1 MPQDGRE
8 VPSLAQVRRFEAA
21 GFRAW
26 PASSVEYDGAWLVRL
41 TSALPAKRLNS
52 VNPLDPADTRD
63 IGPRIARLAS
73 RFEAAATPLTFR
85 VSPLAA
91 SAIADHLDAAGWSRF
106 GHSLVMQLGL
116 ERLDLGTAIDQ
127 IPLKD
132 VRRFVTASLAVSG
145 ADRSRRAGLSA
156 VIAGIEP
163 EAGLFVH
170 EVGGRAVASLICVQ
184 HRDLAGLFEVATDA
198 GQRRRGHARRLLLSA
213 LKWARQRGA
222 RRAWLQVEADN
233 AGALALYGSLGFSR
247 VYDYHYRRPPE
258 VPGDG

>member
-1 MPQDGRE
+1 LPESGEEQA
-8 VPSLAQVRRFEAA
+8 SLADVRRFEAA

-41 TSALPAKRLNS
+41 TPALPAKRLNS

-63 IGPRIARLAS
+63 IGPRIERLA
-73 RFEAAATPLTFR
+73 RCFQDAGRPLTFR
-85 VSPLAA
+85 LSPLAA
-91 SAIADHLDAAGWSRF
+91 RAIADHLDAAGWSSF
-106 GHSLVMQLGL
+106 GHSLVMQVRLDK
-116 ERLDLGTAIDQ
+116 LDLGQAIDR

-132 VRRFVTASLAVSG
+132 VRRFVTASLTVSG
-145 ADRSRRAGLSA
+145 GDRSRRAGLAA
-156 VIAGIEP
+156 VIGAIEP

-170 EVGGRAVASLICVQ
+170 ELDGRPAASAICVQ
-184 HRDLAGLFEVATDA
+184 HRDLAGLFEVATDRA
-198 GQRRRGHARRLLLSA
+198 QRRHGHARRLLLSA

-233 AGALALYGSLGFSR
+233 QAALALYRALGFTP
-247 VYDYHYRRPPE
+247 VYGYHYRRPPE